1 MIDFLTNMVTVV
13 GAVAGVALVYVVFQ
27 IYSSNSP
34 YRQD

>member
-1 MIDFLTNMVTVV
+1 MLDFLTNMVAVV
-13 GAVAGVALVYVVFQ
+13 GSIAAIALVYVVFQ